1 MKSVIENKKK
11 KNQLLKKKKKKKKK
25 KKNFTL
31 NKHTCFPRTY
41 PGIMYSTDLVITKSN
56 FIH

>member
-1 MKSVIENKKK
+1 MEIGWGVGDST
-11 KNQLLKKKKKKKKK
+11 KKKKK
-25 KKNFTL
+25 TL
-31 NKHTCFPRTY
+31 RFNKHTCFPRTY